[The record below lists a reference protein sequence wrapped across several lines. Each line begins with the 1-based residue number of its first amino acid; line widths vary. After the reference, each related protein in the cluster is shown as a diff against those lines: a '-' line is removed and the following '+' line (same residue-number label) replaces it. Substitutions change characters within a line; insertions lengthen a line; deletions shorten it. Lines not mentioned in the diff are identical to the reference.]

1 MQSVKVVKGKEYLLV
16 HCHFVE
22 GSTAKGCHVVI
33 QVINAYTSAKIET
46 KRYNI
51 PRKYGREDVSSC
63 LDLEHQTAAADV
75 NIYDWEEDGTVGSL
89 SVPPIFEKGS
99 GIHCM

>member
-1 MQSVKVVKGKEYLLV
+1 MQSVKVVKGEEYLLV

-51 PRKYGREDVSSC
+51 PRKYGREDMSSC

-89 SVPPIFEKGS
+89 PVPPIFEKGS